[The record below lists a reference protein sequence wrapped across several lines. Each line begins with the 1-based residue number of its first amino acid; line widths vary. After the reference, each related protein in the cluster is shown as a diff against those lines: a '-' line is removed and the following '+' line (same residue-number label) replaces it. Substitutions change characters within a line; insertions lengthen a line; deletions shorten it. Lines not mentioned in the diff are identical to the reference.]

1 MDTYDPYEAA
11 AVQYDDWTGTVA
23 GDRVE
28 FDRFEKL
35 LGIDNEKW
43 RVLVIEI
50 ISGGGHQTLI
60 AYGVSKVS
68 GFSDLQEIVDDGRT
82 IVLTSIKTLD
92 YRISGHVDTNPPAPP
107 IMPVESATDFLAYG
121 FKRFH
126 LKLVSKSLPKDA
138 KFETTTYIDTDG
150 NEG

>member
-1 MDTYDPYEAA
+1 MEQYNPYEPAN
-11 AVQYDDWTGTVA
+11 VQYDDWTGTVA

-28 FDRFEKL
+28 FNRFEQL
-35 LGIDNEKW
+35 LGIDSDKW

-60 AYGVSKVS
+60 AYGVSNVS
-68 GFSDLQEIVDDGRT
+68 GFSDLQEIVDSGRT

-107 IMPVESATDFLAYG
+107 VMPVESATDFLAYG

-126 LKLVSKSLPKDA
+126 LKLVSKSVPKGA
-138 KFETTTYIDTDG
+138 KFETAIYIDTDG